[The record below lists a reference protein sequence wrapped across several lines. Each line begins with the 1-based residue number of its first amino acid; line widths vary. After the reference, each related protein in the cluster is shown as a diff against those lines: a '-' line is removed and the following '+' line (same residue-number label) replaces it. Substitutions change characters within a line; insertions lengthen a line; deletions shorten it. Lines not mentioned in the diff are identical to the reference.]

1 MSGRSTTVTVPL
13 EGADAQAATAIPNTI
28 DTKKTLVLIISIISS
43 ILLIPETPH
52 YPADLNGTPHNIR
65 NTERIIPDQTIRSSK
80 AGACFIAYLSTENLK
95 IH

>member
-1 MSGRSTTVTVPL
+1 MFVVPVSYTHL
-13 EGADAQAATAIPNTI
+13 GADAQAATAIPNTI

-65 NTERIIPDQTIRSSK
+65 NTERIIPDQTIRCLLYTSIPK
-80 AGACFIAYLSTENLK
+80 RFRARDRIVR
-95 IH
+95 